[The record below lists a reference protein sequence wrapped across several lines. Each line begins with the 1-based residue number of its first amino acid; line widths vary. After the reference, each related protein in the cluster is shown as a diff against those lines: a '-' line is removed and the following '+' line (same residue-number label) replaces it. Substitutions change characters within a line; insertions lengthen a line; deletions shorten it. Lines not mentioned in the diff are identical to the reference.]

1 VHHTVD
7 DRLEV
12 LQADRRSND
21 RFVGEFGDGRTDF
34 VGVDGSRV
42 PVFFDALGNVPTRRA
57 LVPVSR
63 SRMSRR
69 CSGETVSAT
78 GIEQTD
84 SQYHVSARA
93 AAASSAS
100 FDRPS
105 EADKSD
111 AAASISAR
119 RWAMSSSSRSGT
131 SDART
136 ASISVSVERYSSGS
150 PSKQTRAATSRRRS
164 RRLRAGQRGRR

>member
-1 VHHTVD
+1 MHEGPASTVDGLKGGQRETAVLRSRRNRSITKPTRTPFEDRLRVLEGRVHHTVD

-63 SRMSRR
+63 SRMFRR

-93 AAASSAS
+93 AAASAS

-105 EADKSD
+105 EV
-111 AAASISAR
+111 R
-119 RWAMSSSSRSGT
+119 
-131 SDART
+131 
-136 ASISVSVERYSSGS
+136 
-150 PSKQTRAATSRRRS
+150 
-164 RRLRAGQRGRR
+164 